1 MKDEGK
7 REMREGKREMGK
19 GRWEIGNG
27 GTLTKNSLT
36 NRTKTKHKKQKANR
50 AKNNYFI
57 LSNRSNL
64 VHIENKYFLTERSDY
79 FLLLF
84 LL

>member
-1 MKDEGK
+1 M
-7 REMREGKREMGK
+7 
-19 GRWEIGNG
+19 GNG
-27 GTLTKNSLT
+27 GTLTKNSLI
-36 NRTKTKHKKQKANR
+36 NRTKNKAQKTKHKKQKANR